1 MWGNHSP
8 RHMRNKPTLLCGGI
22 KSSSTHRGINPPYHV
37 QKSNSPRHRKH
48 THFNMW
54 EKSNPPRHAV
64 ESNPPHHM
72 RESNH
77 LIMCRNQTHLH
88 TWGKQNH
95 LTMCRNRTHLTM
107 CRNQTH
113 LTMWGNQT
121 HLTMRRWKGF
131 CKDLTSMG
139 LYARRD
145 TAITWRLIYIWAQWV
160 QSLDYL
166 TTHTSLSPIQRGF
179 APCFVN
185 YKKGCTQ
192 LAATSDKVY

>member
-1 MWGNHSP
+1 MNNTFCISVIACHVMLYRIHLAIGGIKH
-8 RHMRNKPTLLCGGI
+8 TLPCGGI
-22 KSSSTHRGINPPYHV
+22 
-37 QKSNSPRHRKH
+37 
-48 THFNMW
+48 
-54 EKSNPPRHAV
+54 
-64 ESNPPHHM
+64 
-72 RESNH
+72 
-77 LIMCRNQTHLH
+77 THLVIWETSPPCFVGESKALPH
-88 TWGKQNH
+88 IGESI
-95 LTMCRNRTHLTM
+95 HLTM

-113 LTMWGNQT
+113 LAIGNTPTSTCGRNQTHLAMRWNQT